1 MKTKTT
7 KYVVQ
12 FRADIKGAYMA
23 FMDDATYDYKR
34 DASDHFRDLK
44 AVDPSTRVIKRTV
57 TIDEVIVS

>member
-12 FRADIKGAYMA
+12 FQDEKGI
-23 FMDDATYDYKR
+23 FQDDLEHDSKKSANEDFKVFRELHPATR
-34 DASDHFRDLK
+34 I
-44 AVDPSTRVIKRTV
+44 IKRTV